1 MFMYAD
7 DAKVAREVST
17 VSDCDNIQADLDRL
31 QNWSKNWQMTFNSKK
46 CKVMH
51 LGHRNGHAQY
61 TMKDN
66 DVAVFVEVI
75 SGEKIWEFGLT
86 IN

>member
-17 VSDCDNIQADLDRL
+17 VSDCDNIQADMDRL
-31 QNWSKNWQMTFNSKK
+31 QKWSKNWQMTFNSKK

-51 LGHRNGHAQY
+51 LGHSNGHAQY

-66 DVAVFVEVI
+66 DV
-75 SGEKIWEFGLT
+75 SYLKKKIWEFGLT